1 MNKRLEYLKKNAIR
15 GAIGSLIAAIILFN
29 TNIFIFAIFPL
40 LIFIGVAAISYTA
53 RIKSYE
59 QNLFVFLE
67 DLKDLLRGGMNIV
80 TAMEVVCENEY
91 GKLNKELERIAAQIK
106 IGISF
111 DQALV
116 NVFKDID
123 SPMFAKVAQ
132 VISEST
138 KYGGNLIKIFSS
150 VATYVKTVNEMTE
163 ERKSKAFSTVFSSY
177 FMFFVFIAIILII
190 QIVFLPMLTSADI
203 MGATPG
209 GEGSTESMED
219 INFNTYFLYLLV
231 IQGGFAGPIIG
242 KISEGSAMAGL
253 KHSIILLSVSVPLYV
268 VVSILFIL

>member
-1 MNKRLEYLKKNAIR
+1 MNKRLEYLKKYAIK
-15 GAIGSLIAAIILFN
+15 GAIGSAILAIILFN
-29 TNIFIFAIFPL
+29 TKLFVFSIFPL
-40 LIFIGVAAISYTA
+40 LIIVGVAAISYNS
-53 RIKSYE
+53 RIRSYE
-59 QNLFVFLE
+59 KNLFVFLE

-91 GKLNKELERIAAQIK
+91 GPLKKELERIAAQVK
-106 IGISF
+106 IGIPF
-111 DQALV
+111 DQALI
-116 NVFKDID
+116 NVFSSID
-123 SPMFAKVAQ
+123 SSMFAKVAQ

-150 VATYVKTVNEMTE
+150 VATYVKTINEMTE
-163 ERKSKAFSTVFSSY
+163 ERKSKTFSTVFSSY

-203 MGATPG
+203 MGATG
-209 GEGSTESMED
+209 GEAESMED

-253 KHSIILLSVSVPLYV
+253 KHSIILLSVSIPVYV
-268 VVSILFIL
+268 VVSILFII